1 MVVPIALAGTV
12 LRAGAAAKLLTGVGS
27 KAAKNISMELY
38 GYDFV
43 GLITKLLVLFTISL
57 IISKVME
64 MIILTRGFF
73 VSLANLIGFTIPS
86 ADQVPESL
94 KKLFVDGYQGL
105 KFWDFIKILAILLV
119 VAEYMAFHKSTEQQ
133 GGKVA
138 PMTTGVFAVITLGLS
153 IITIPELMQKIKRMD
168 FNLASGV

>member
-1 MVVPIALAGTV
+1 MVLPIALAGTI
-12 LRAGAAAKLLTGVGS
+12 LRGGAGIGS
-27 KAAKNISMELY
+27 KAAKNISLELY

-43 GLITKLLVLFTISL
+43 GLIIKLLVLFTISL
-57 IISKVME
+57 VISKVME

-86 ADQVPESL
+86 SEQVPELL

-105 KFWDFIKILAILLV
+105 KFWDFIKILAILSV
-119 VAEYMAFHKSTEQQ
+119 VAEYFSFSKATEQQ

-138 PMTTGVFAVITLGLS
+138 PMTTCVFAVITLGLTV
-153 IITIPELMQKIKRMD
+153 ITIPELMQKIKKMD